1 MKKLEDRK
9 LSERLVDL
17 QEELTPMQIKFA
29 HALVDGENIKSAT
42 QCAKEAGYSEKT
54 ARNMAYKLQKES
66 EFPKVAQYI
75 RELREDM
82 YNIYKI
88 SKNSFY
94 RRMHTLGMKA
104 EQDGNVGK
112 AIEAERERGKVAGLY
127 NHTKT
132 VNVGTIDNMSLEQVQ
147 KMIDNLRPQVTID
160 MTPEKVV
167 IEESG
172 SETIQS
178 DDQSEQGVQQI
189 SE

>member
-104 EQDGNVGK
+104 EQEGNVGK

-178 DDQSEQGVQQI
+178 DDQSEQGDQQI

>member
-104 EQDGNVGK
+104 EQEGNVGQ

-178 DDQSEQGVQQI
+178 DDQSEQSDQQI

>member
-88 SKNSFY
+88 SKHSFY

-104 EQDGNVGK
+104 EQEGNVGK

-178 DDQSEQGVQQI
+178 DDQSEQSDQQI